1 MAPKTHYTQQ
11 PPHLHHP
18 CVEPTQYS
26 NQGNNMNSI
35 IITIIAVGIA
45 IAMVDLIAL
54 RHWAKSLWPLSK
66 EIDQLRRDIKDIK
79 EQLKQQK

>member
-1 MAPKTHYTQQ
+1 
-11 PPHLHHP
+11 
-18 CVEPTQYS
+18 
-26 NQGNNMNSI
+26 MNSI

-54 RHWAKSLWPLSK
+54 RHWAKSLWPLAK
-66 EIDQLRRDIKDIK
+66 EIDQLHRDIKDIK